1 MKKFT
6 TTSLNA
12 VRPSSKRQQLPDP
25 ATTGLFLIVQSSGVK
40 SWAWRGRI
48 GGKPRKLT
56 LGRFPAHSL
65 ADAREWASALT
76 RLRDGGI
83 DPLAERARKAKADAA
98 AAHLATFTVD
108 VAFNAYMEAEGASR
122 KSAREK
128 RRLYDACFKPAIGSM
143 SLHAVDRS
151 AVEAVIAAKCQ
162 THPTSANR
170 LVSLVKRFFRWCVTK
185 GHHLT
190 RLTADPTAN
199 ITKPADEVKRDR
211 VLSDYEVKLFLMALR
226 EEGEVFAVPMKLL
239 LLTGAR
245 RSEVFEASWTEFDMA
260 TGDWLLPSSRSKNKL
275 PHLLPLP
282 EAATALIASIP
293 NRERSPLLF
302 ASERTATK
310 AVSGISKMVAR
321 IRERME
327 KLAAQDGRQIDH
339 WQIHDLRRTVA
350 TGMAALMIHPHEIEA
365 VLNHVSGTRAG
376 VAGIYN
382 RHAYYAEKKRA
393 LELWAKKIGDL
404 EKQIADR

>member
-6 TTSLNA
+6 NTHISA
-12 VRPSSKRQQLPDP
+12 VRPSSERQQLADP
-25 ATTGLFLIVQSSGVK
+25 ATTGLFLIVQPSGVK

-56 LGRFPAHSL
+56 LGRYPAHSL
-65 ADAREWASALT
+65 ADAREWACGIIRQQA
-76 RLRDGGI
+76 GGI
-83 DPLAERARKAKADAA
+83 DPLAERERQAKASAA
-98 AAHLATFTVD
+98 AAHLATLTVD
-108 VAFNAYMEAEGASR
+108 VAFNAYMEAEGGSR
-122 KSAREK
+122 KSAPEK
-128 RRLYDACFKPAIGSM
+128 RRLYDACFKSAIGPM

-151 AVEAVIAAKCQ
+151 AVEAVIAAKHK

-190 RLTADPTAN
+190 RLTVDPTAN

-226 EEGEVFAVPMKLL
+226 EEGQAFAVPMKLL
-239 LLTGAR
+239 MLTGAR

-260 TGDWLLPSSRSKNKL
+260 TGDWLLPSNRSKNKL
-275 PHLLPLP
+275 PQLLPLP
-282 EAATALIASIP
+282 EAATAMIASIQ

-302 ASERTATK
+302 ASERTAAK
-310 AVSGISKMVAR
+310 AVSGISKMIAR

-327 KLAAQDGRQIDH
+327 MLAARDGRRVEH

-350 TGMAALMIHPHEIEA
+350 TGMAALMIQPHEIEA
-365 VLNHVSGTRAG
+365 VLNHVSGARAG

-382 RHAYYAEKKRA
+382 RHAYYMEKKRA
-393 LELWAKKIGDL
+393 LELWGKKICDL
-404 EKQIADR
+404 EKQIAE

>member
-6 TTSLNA
+6 TTALNA
-12 VRPSSKRQQLPDP
+12 VRPSSERQQLADP
-25 ATTGLFLIVQSSGVK
+25 ATTGLFLIVQPTGVK

-56 LGRFPAHSL
+56 LGRYPAHSL
-65 ADAREWASALT
+65 ADAREWACALT
-76 RLRDGGI
+76 RQRDGGI

-128 RRLYDACFKPAIGSM
+128 LRLYDACFKPAIGSM

-151 AVEAVIAAKCQ
+151 AIEAVIATKCQ

-190 RLTADPTAN
+190 RLTVDPTAN

-211 VLSDYEVKLFLMALR
+211 VLTDYEVRLFLEALR
-226 EEGEVFAVPMKLL
+226 DEDDACAIPMRLL

-245 RSEVFEASWTEFDMA
+245 RAEVFEAAWAEFDIA
-260 TGDWLLPSSRSKNKL
+260 NGDWLLPANRSKNKL

-282 EAATALIASIP
+282 RMAMALIAKLQSQG
-293 NRERSPLLF
+293 RSSLLF
-302 ASERTATK
+302 ASDRTPTN

-321 IRERME
+321 MRERME
-327 KLAAQDGRQIDH
+327 KLAAQDGREIQH
-339 WQIHDLRRTVA
+339 WQIHDLRRTAA
-350 TGMAALMIHPHEIEA
+350 TGMAALMIQPHEVEA

-382 RHAYYAEKKRA
+382 RYTYYAEKKRA
-393 LELWAKKIGDL
+393 LDKWSKKIRNI
-404 EKQIADR
+404 EKQIPVR

>member
-1 MKKFT
+1 M
-6 TTSLNA
+6 
-12 VRPSSKRQQLPDP
+12 
-25 ATTGLFLIVQSSGVK
+25 
-40 SWAWRGRI
+40 
-48 GGKPRKLT
+48 
-56 LGRFPAHSL
+56 
-65 ADAREWASALT
+65 
-76 RLRDGGI
+76 
-83 DPLAERARKAKADAA
+83 
-98 AAHLATFTVD
+98 TV
-108 VAFNAYMEAEGASR
+108 
-122 KSAREK
+122 
-128 RRLYDACFKPAIGSM
+128 
-143 SLHAVDRS
+143 
-151 AVEAVIAAKCQ
+151 
-162 THPTSANR
+162 
-170 LVSLVKRFFRWCVTK
+170 
-185 GHHLT
+185 
-190 RLTADPTAN
+190 DPTAN

-226 EEGEVFAVPMKLL
+226 DEREAFAVPMKLL

-245 RSEVFEASWTEFDMA
+245 RSEVFEATWTEFDMA
-260 TGDWLLPSSRSKNKL
+260 MGDWLLPSSRSKNKL

-282 EAATALIASIP
+282 KAATALIASIP

-310 AVSGISKMVAR
+310 GVSGISKMVAR

-350 TGMAALMIHPHEIEA
+350 TGMAALMVHPHEIDA
-365 VLNHVSGTRAG
+365 VLNHVSGARAG

-393 LELWAKKIGDL
+393 LELWVEKISDL

>member
-6 TTSLNA
+6 TTSINA
-12 VRPSSKRQQLPDP
+12 VRPSIERQQLADP
-25 ATTGLFLIVQSSGVK
+25 ATTGLFLIVQPSGVK

-56 LGRFPAHSL
+56 LGRYPAHSL
-65 ADAREWASALT
+65 ADAREWACGIT
-76 RLRDGGI
+76 RKQAGGI
-83 DPLAERARKAKADAA
+83 DPLAERERQAKASAA

-151 AVEAVIAAKCQ
+151 AVEAVIAAKGL

-190 RLTADPTAN
+190 RLTVDPTAN

-226 EEGEVFAVPMKLL
+226 DEGQAFAVPMKLL

-245 RSEVFEASWTEFDMA
+245 RSEVFEASWTEFDIA
-260 TGDWLLPSSRSKNKL
+260 TGDWLLPSTRSKNKL
-275 PHLLPLP
+275 PHLLPLS

-293 NRERSPLLF
+293 NRERSLLLF
-302 ASERTATK
+302 ASQRTATK

-365 VLNHVSGTRAG
+365 VLNHVSGARAG

-382 RHAYYAEKKRA
+382 RHAYHAEKKRA
-393 LELWAKKIGDL
+393 LKLWAEKIRDL
-404 EKQIADR
+404 EKQIAE

>member
-25 ATTGLFLIVQSSGVK
+25 ATTGLFLRVQSSGAK
-40 SWAWRGRI
+40 SWVWRGRI
-48 GGKPRKLT
+48 GGKSRTVT
-56 LGRFPAHSL
+56 LGRYPAHSL
-65 ADAREWASALT
+65 AAAREWACFLT
-76 RLRDGGI
+76 RQRDGGI
-83 DPLAERARKAKADAA
+83 DPLAEQARKAKADAA
-98 AAHLATFTVD
+98 AAHLALTVD
-108 VAFNAYMEAEGASR
+108 VAFNAYMDAEGASR
-122 KSAREK
+122 KSAPEK

-190 RLTADPTAN
+190 RLTVDPTAN

-226 EEGEVFAVPMKLL
+226 EEGQAFAVPMKLL

-260 TGDWLLPSSRSKNKL
+260 TGDWLLPSNRSKNKL

-293 NRERSPLLF
+293 NRARSPLLF
-302 ASERTATK
+302 ASEQTATK

-321 IRERME
+321 IRQRME
-327 KLAAQDGRQIDH
+327 KLAAQDGRHIEH

-365 VLNHVSGTRAG
+365 VLHHVSGARAG

-393 LELWAKKIGDL
+393 LELWAEKISDL